1 KLLQDHYISVVT
13 SSPAYQQVQ
22 EALASVAS
30 YLGIN
35 KGDAAA
41 AAGISTTAATAMVA
55 SNGRGGAS
63 RWAALNTPETRR
75 LLLSLAGTG
84 LSVLVAWL
92 VLRRLL
98 SELADPASKD
108 HAAAKQAAA
117 RILRAIGADPSVR
130 LTDYEL
136 VLAAD
141 LVDPAGL
148 DATWADIG
156 GLDEA
161 IAELR
166 ESVVLPL
173 RHPRLAERSRLLQPP
188 KGVLLYG
195 PPGCGKTLIAK
206 ATAKAAGARF
216 LNVRLSSLF
225 DKWVGESEKRVEA
238 LFSLAQKLQPVIVF
252 VDELDSFLGNRD
264 RMGGGHEC
272 SEKVK
277 TQFMTFWDGLLTRS
291 DSRVVVM
298 GATNR
303 RHAVDAAILR
313 RLPCQV
319 RIGLP
324 DEAQRLRILEV
335 LLAGEPIGGDV
346 AAGLNRV
353 AAATPGLS
361 GSDLREL
368 CRLAAVGR
376 LRRVLAE
383 AQGDADAAVEAAV
396 SQHAVGLDDLLAA
409 AERLRIASGVGELG
423 SASSS
428 VDVIAPCPVD

>member
-1 KLLQDHYISVVT
+1 DHYISVVT

-41 AAGISTTAATAMVA
+41 AAGISTTAATAMVT

-298 GATNR
+298 APQIGATQWTLQSCADCPARFESACRTRRSASAFSRCCWPANR
-303 RHAVDAAILR
+303 S
-313 RLPCQV
+313 
-319 RIGLP
+319 
-324 DEAQRLRILEV
+324 
-335 LLAGEPIGGDV
+335 
-346 AAGLNRV
+346 
-353 AAATPGLS
+353 AATLPPVSIESPRPRPDCPVATCASSAGWPLS
-361 GSDLREL
+361 AGSDASWPRLKATPTPLLKPPFLSTPSGWTTSWLRLNVFESL
-368 CRLAAVGR
+368 PALAT
-376 LRRVLAE
+376 
-383 AQGDADAAVEAAV
+383 
-396 SQHAVGLDDLLAA
+396 
-409 AERLRIASGVGELG
+409 
-423 SASSS
+423 SARPRPLSM
-428 VDVIAPCPVD
+428 

>member
-1 KLLQDHYISVVT
+1 YISVVT

-173 RHPRLAERSRLLQPP
+173 RHPDWPS
-188 KGVLLYG
+188 
-195 PPGCGKTLIAK
+195 
-206 ATAKAAGARF
+206 
-216 LNVRLSSLF
+216 
-225 DKWVGESEKRVEA
+225 
-238 LFSLAQKLQPVIVF
+238 
-252 VDELDSFLGNRD
+252 
-264 RMGGGHEC
+264 
-272 SEKVK
+272 
-277 TQFMTFWDGLLTRS
+277 
-291 DSRVVVM
+291 
-298 GATNR
+298 
-303 RHAVDAAILR
+303 
-313 RLPCQV
+313 
-319 RIGLP
+319 
-324 DEAQRLRILEV
+324 
-335 LLAGEPIGGDV
+335 
-346 AAGLNRV
+346 
-353 AAATPGLS
+353 AAACCSRPKVCCCTG
-361 GSDLREL
+361 
-368 CRLAAVGR
+368 RLAAAR
-376 LRRVLAE
+376 L
-383 AQGDADAAVEAAV
+383 
-396 SQHAVGLDDLLAA
+396 S
-409 AERLRIASGVGELG
+409 
-423 SASSS
+423 
-428 VDVIAPCPVD
+428 